1 MGYNFPNNPE
11 IGQFFKPGPVSY
23 IWDGFVWR
31 LSSTDDL
38 TTIFIAIDPP
48 GNAFHGNM
56 WWNNEDAELYVYYD
70 DGTSSQWVQ
79 ISGVY
84 VTEGPIGP
92 FGPTGPIGPVS
103 TVPGPTGP
111 TGPIGISG
119 EGYLRWALSDETTPI
134 VVGNA
139 KVTDRMPKAYTV
151 SGIRASL
158 NVAQASGALF
168 TVDMKWW
175 NGSTFVT
182 CLSTLIT
189 FDNTETTS
197 VSAAAQPV
205 LSKTS
210 FASDDLIRFDVTQ
223 IGSGSAT
230 GLKVTLFAV
239 PT

>member
-1 MGYNFPNNPE
+1 VAAGGAGQLSYDFPNSPTV
-11 IGQFFKPGPVSY
+11 GQTFSSGGALYV
-23 IWDGFVWR
+23 WDGMAWR
-31 LSSTDDL
+31 VSGQNGPAM
-38 TTIFIAIDPP
+38 IRIADEPP
-48 GNAFHGNM
+48 PTGTHGNL
-56 WWNNEDAELYVYYD
+56 WWDSNDAALYIRYD
-70 DGTSSQWVQ
+70 DGSSIQWVQ
-79 ISGVY
+79 ISGVH
-84 VTEGPIGP
+84 V
-92 FGPTGPIGPVS
+92 V
-103 TVPGPTGP
+103 TGP

-175 NGSTFVT
+175 NGSAFVSA
-182 CLSTLIT
+182 LSTLIT

-210 FASDDLIRFDVTQ
+210 FVSDDLIRFDVTQ
-223 IGSGSAT
+223 VGSGSAT